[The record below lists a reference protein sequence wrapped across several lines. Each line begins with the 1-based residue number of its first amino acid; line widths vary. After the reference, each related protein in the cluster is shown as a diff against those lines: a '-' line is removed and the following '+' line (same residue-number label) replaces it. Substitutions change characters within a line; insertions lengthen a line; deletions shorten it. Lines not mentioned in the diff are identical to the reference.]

1 MSLSGGT
8 LEFQSQSTNSKV
20 YDVVPI
26 YPLNQVK
33 PEKAFDYNMA
43 TGSKLYVDNIVLNGV
58 NSSGVDYYGFNPER
72 GYWQLVNSS
81 GTGYTGDIAK
91 LETNTLTDNT
101 TLTAGSEAGTAYL
114 KYYIDEDIYSY
125 SNNIGTYT

>member
-8 LEFQSQSTNSKV
+8 LEFQSQSANSRV
-20 YDVVPI
+20 CDVVPI

-33 PEKAFDYNMA
+33 PEKAFDYDMA
-43 TGSKLYVDNIVLNGV
+43 TGSKLYVDNIVLSGV
-58 NSSGVDYYGFNPER
+58 NSSGTV
-72 GYWQLVNSS
+72 
-81 GTGYTGDIAK
+81 YTGDIAK

>member
-8 LEFQSQSTNSKV
+8 LEFQSQSTNSRV

-33 PEKAFDYNMA
+33 PEKAFDYDMA
-43 TGSKLYVDNIVLNGV
+43 TGSKLYVDNIVLSGV
-58 NSSGVDYYGFNPER
+58 NSSGTV
-72 GYWQLVNSS
+72 
-81 GTGYTGDIAK
+81 YTGDIAK
-91 LETNTLTDNT
+91 LETNTLTGNT
-101 TLTAGSEAGTAYL
+101 TLTAGSEAGTVYL

-125 SNNIGTYT
+125 SNNIGTYTKNNLKYIDSHSI